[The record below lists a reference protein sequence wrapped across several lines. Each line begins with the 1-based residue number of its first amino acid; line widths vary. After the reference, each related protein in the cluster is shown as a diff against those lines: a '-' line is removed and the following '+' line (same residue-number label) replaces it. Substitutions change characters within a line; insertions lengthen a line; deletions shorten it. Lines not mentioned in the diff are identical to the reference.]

1 MNRKIG
7 LYASL
12 INVSSV
18 FCFALSMLVDLSF
31 GSYLSS
37 IFIALSF
44 GNCPLVLILCKDR
57 KKQPVCLPSAFPWRT
72 P

>member
-18 FCFALSMLVDLSF
+18 FCFALSMLVNLSF

-44 GNCPLVLILCKDR
+44 GNCPLVLIL
-57 KKQPVCLPSAFPWRT
+57 
-72 P
+72 